1 MVMQLI
7 PLVTFGHWCI
17 MQVDRPMHAPP
28 PAMPHPARN
37 PELDWLRAYAVLLI
51 VVLHLARLL
60 GPDPGRFRVAFAA
73 LDFSGGVDLFF
84 AISGFVI
91 AGSLEPLWS
100 PRPCG
105 HRPGHARAIVW
116 QFLVRRFWRLWPAS
130 TVWITYCLA
139 LSFICHGLGGWPPVG
154 HVAWEWV
161 TAVVPVY
168 ELREFRSPGVL
179 GYYWTLSVEWQ
190 FYAVFP
196 FLLVA
201 IRSAGARTAALALVF
216 GAGLYT
222 NEISWMLRFS
232 SIVAGIGI
240 YAMHR
245 SGRPAVAGRFAS
257 LRPWPRVWLTAAL
270 LCALV
275 TLPQRAGSMLAGQ
288 LGLVVLCTIL
298 VTMAATGRGLVSDC
312 GVPRLMSWIGLRS
325 YSLYLCH
332 IPVAL
337 TLSALLD
344 RFGRCGG
351 VNDVRARLGM
361 LGLALAAALVLA
373 DLSYRHVELPWQ
385 RRHRSR
391 RTAMVSPAG

>member
-1 MVMQLI
+1 MGI
-7 PLVTFGHWCI
+7 DGH
-17 MQVDRPMHAPP
+17 MDAPP
-28 PAMPHPARN
+28 LTMLHPVRN
-37 PELDWLRAYAVLLI
+37 SELDWLRAYAVLLI
-51 VVLHLARLL
+51 VVLHLARIL

-100 PRPCG
+100 LPRPHHERRG
-105 HRPGHARAIVW
+105 RTRAIVW
-116 QFLVRRFWRLWPAS
+116 QFFVRRFWRLWPAS
-130 TVWITYCLA
+130 TLWITYCLA
-139 LSFICHGLGGWPPVG
+139 LSWICHGLGGWPPVG
-154 HVAWEWV
+154 HVAAEWV

-190 FYAVFP
+190 FYLVFP
-196 FLLVA
+196 LLLVA
-201 IRSAGARTAALALVF
+201 VRSAGARVAALALVF
-216 GAGLYT
+216 GLGLYT

-240 YAMHR
+240 YMTYR
-245 SGRPAVAGRFAS
+245 SIRFAVAGRVPT
-257 LRPWPRVWLTAAL
+257 LRPWTRFSLTASL
-270 LCALV
+270 LV
-275 TLPQRAGSMLAGQ
+275 TLVTVPQRADSMLVGQ

-298 VTMAATGRGLVSDC
+298 VAMAAADRGLVSDC
-312 GVPRLMSWIGLRS
+312 GMPHLLSWIGLRS

-344 RFGRCGG
+344 RFGRSGG
-351 VNDVRARLGM
+351 VASDVRVQLGT
-361 LGLALAAALVLA
+361 LGLALAIALVLA
-373 DLSYRHVELPWQ
+373 DLSYRHVELPLQ
-385 RRHRSR
+385 RRRRVH
-391 RTAMVSPAG
+391 RTATASPAG

>member
-1 MVMQLI
+1 M
-7 PLVTFGHWCI
+7 
-17 MQVDRPMHAPP
+17 
-28 PAMPHPARN
+28 
-37 PELDWLRAYAVLLI
+37 DWLRAYAVLLV
-51 VVLHLARLL
+51 VVLHLGRLL
-60 GPDPGRFRVAFAA
+60 GPDPGRLRGVFAA

-84 AISGFVI
+84 AVSGFVI
-91 AGSLEPLWS
+91 ARSLEPLWS
-100 PRPCG
+100 LRPRG
-105 HRPGHARAIVW
+105 KDGGQTRAIIRR
-116 QFLVRRFWRLWPAS
+116 FLVRRFWRLWPAS
-130 TVWITYCLA
+130 TLWITYCLA
-139 LSFICHGLGGWPPVG
+139 LSFLCHGLGGWPPVG
-154 HVAWEWV
+154 HVAREWV

-168 ELREFRSPGVL
+168 ELREFRNPGVL

-201 IRSAGARTAALALVF
+201 IRSAGARTAALALLF
-216 GAGLYT
+216 EAGLCT

-245 SGRPAVAGRFAS
+245 SGRLAAAGRFAS
-257 LRPWPRVWLTAAL
+257 LRPWPRFWCTAAL
-270 LCALV
+270 LVTLV
-275 TLPQRAGSMLAGQ
+275 TVPQRANSMLAGQ
-288 LGLVVLCTIL
+288 LGLAALCTIL
-298 VTMAATGRGLVSDC
+298 VAMAAADRGLVSDC

-332 IPVAL
+332 IPAAL
-337 TLSALLD
+337 TLSALLE
-344 RFGRCGG
+344 RFGCLGG
-351 VNDVRARLGM
+351 VNDARVRLGM

>member
-1 MVMQLI
+1 M
-7 PLVTFGHWCI
+7 P
-17 MQVDRPMHAPP
+17 VDGSMGAPP
-28 PAMPHPARN
+28 PALFHPERN
-37 PELDWLRAYAVLLI
+37 PELDWLRAYAALLTVL
-51 VVLHLARLL
+51 LHLARLL
-60 GPDPGRFRVAFAA
+60 GPDPGRLRGVFAA

-100 PRPCG
+100 LRPHG
-105 HRPGHARAIVW
+105 EDGGRTRAIIW
-116 QFLVRRFWRLWPAS
+116 RFLVKRFWRLWPAS
-130 TVWITYCLA
+130 TLWITCCLA
-139 LSFICHGLGGWPPVG
+139 LSFICDGLGGWPPVG
-154 HVAWEWV
+154 HVAREWV

-168 ELREFRSPGVL
+168 ELREFRNPGVL

-196 FLLVA
+196 FLLA
-201 IRSAGARTAALALVF
+201 CIRSAGARTAALALLF
-216 GAGLYT
+216 GVGLYT

-245 SGRPAVAGRFAS
+245 SGRSAAAGRLAS
-257 LRPWPRVWLTAAL
+257 LRPWPRFWLTAAL

-275 TLPQRAGSMLAGQ
+275 TLPQRTNSMLAGQ
-288 LGLVVLCTIL
+288 LGLAALCTIL
-298 VTMAATGRGLVSDC
+298 VAMAAAGRGLVSDC

-332 IPVAL
+332 IPAAL

-344 RFGRCGG
+344 RFGRFGG
-351 VNDVRARLGM
+351 IVDDVRVRLGM

-373 DLSYRHVELPWQ
+373 DLSYRHMELPWQ
-385 RRHRSR
+385 RRHRFR
-391 RTAMVSPAG
+391 GTAMVSPAG